1 MDERNM
7 IKNGPSNFHN
17 GSLSI
22 GIAAEGWSRGGMD
35 EAWLLP
41 KGFELSTIL
50 LLCSLKLIFFFYRP
64 QGEPIMGGLVKLHQV
79 IID

>member
-50 LLCSLKLIFFFYRP
+50 LLCSLKLIFCF
-64 QGEPIMGGLVKLHQV
+64 
-79 IID
+79 IDLRANPSWGDL

>member
-22 GIAAEGWSRGGMD
+22 GIAAKGWSGGGMD
-35 EAWLLP
+35 EA
-41 KGFELSTIL
+41 
-50 LLCSLKLIFFFYRP
+50 
-64 QGEPIMGGLVKLHQV
+64 
-79 IID
+79 